1 MRPKT
6 LQNLSPTFELDP
18 VPLSIVKTDRFD
30 PLETIQGPGETGGR
44 ILSARKEDQGARVL
58 VHGGVILMGPAYSLQ
73 ILKFLQGIGIH
84 KGAGILEHDDGMG
97 LLLDPALYL
106 TGPRLE
112 IPRKTLKQGRP
123 QQAEH
128 RLRLN

>member
-1 MRPKT
+1 
-6 LQNLSPTFELDP
+6 
-18 VPLSIVKTDRFD
+18 
-30 PLETIQGPGETGGR
+30 
-44 ILSARKEDQGARVL
+44 
-58 VHGGVILMGPAYSLQ
+58 
-73 ILKFLQGIGIH
+73 
-84 KGAGILEHDDGMG
+84 MG

-112 IPRKTLKQGRP
+112 IPRETLKQVCT